1 MLWQKR
7 KSAYEKFMS
16 KVKAFRNGKNGT
28 PANFDYLDAEG
39 QVVLQTV
46 GEEDNLAEGVEAT
59 LASGETSGTVVL
71 EDGRVVTVEDNIVTE
86 IEMEQTES
94 LEDRVAALEAML
106 DEATNLIEEQE
117 NELRNLRGSNY
128 RPKNRKT
135 VLPGSKK
142 NEPSAAD
149 LKTKLV
155 RSSRRSTLPKRS
167 SSSQTQNFKNY
178 GS

>member
-1 MLWQKR
+1 MAKNE

-59 LASGETSGTVVL
+59 LANGETSGTVVL
-71 EDGRVVTVEDNIVTE
+71 EDGRVVTVEDNIVTS
-86 IEMEQTES
+86 IEMKDTES

-149 LKTKLV
+149 LKNEAREKLQKV
-155 RSSRRSTLPKRS
+155 NAAKKILK
-167 SSSQTQNFKNY
+167 
-178 GS
+178 